1 MLSQMPEDK
10 KKNPAAVALGRRGG
24 RKRAANLS
32 AQELSE
38 QGKRAAAARWAKS
51 KLPGDSSEDPVERPD
66 LAQPGAVSEAKPEPI
81 RAVEATFDARDSN
94 AIQALTD
101 QGYEVGEPALHPDG
115 FMRVNV
121 RSHDVSAWVATG
133 RELLDLAAGRVTL
146 QEITNRRRS
155 EYRSAAAGG
164 QA

>member
-1 MLSQMPEDK
+1 MLFQMPGDK

-32 AQELSE
+32 AEELSE

-51 KLPGDSSEDPVERPD
+51 KLPGDSSEDLVKRPD
-66 LAQPGAVSEAKPEPI
+66 SAQSEPVREAQPEPV
-81 RAVEATFDARDSN
+81 REGRATFDGHDAN

-115 FMRVNV
+115 CMRVNV
-121 RSHDVSAWVATG
+121 RSHAVSAWVTTG
-133 RELLDLAAGRVTL
+133 KELLDLAAGRVSL
-146 QEITNRRRS
+146 DEIANRRRS